1 VIAVNGRGS
10 LRTLPRE
17 RLIDRATEAIKTH
30 ILDNQL
36 KGGDRLPS
44 ESDLARSFGISRN
57 VVRQAVS
64 SLETL
69 GIVRVAR
76 GRGIYVADVVDTDVF
91 RQLAAWIDTS
101 EVDDDEYVAARSIFE
116 RGIYELIVA
125 NATDADLDHLV
136 ALAATLE
143 ATSSDDFQRRHDEF
157 HHACLAATGNR
168 FLMTLG
174 TILYRF
180 FWSLLS
186 NGARVRQVPVEEMRT
201 SHSHIAGLLRQRR
214 GDQISAIVRMHLGI
228 RDSSGEG

>member
-57 VVRQAVS
+57 VVRQAIS

-101 EVDDDEYVAARSIFE
+101 EVDDQEYVAARSIFE

-125 NATDADLDHLV
+125 NATDAELDHIV
-136 ALAATLE
+136 SLAATLE
-143 ATSSDDFQRRHDEF
+143 ATSMDDFQGRHDEF

-186 NGARVRQVPVEEMRT
+186 NGPRVRQVPVEEMRT
-201 SHSHIAGLLRQRR
+201 SHSRIAELLRQRR
-214 GDQISAIVRMHLGI
+214 GDQISAIVRMHLGV

>member
-1 VIAVNGRGS
+1 VIAVNGRGA

-57 VVRQAVS
+57 VVRQAIS

-101 EVDDDEYVAARSIFE
+101 EVDDHEYVATRSIFE

-125 NATDADLDHLV
+125 NATDAELDHIV

-186 NGARVRQVPVEEMRT
+186 NGPRVRQVPVEEMRT
-201 SHSHIAGLLRQRR
+201 SHSRIAGLLRQRR

>member
-1 VIAVNGRGS
+1 MIAVNGRGA

-101 EVDDDEYVAARSIFE
+101 EVDDQEYVAARSIFE

-125 NATDADLDHLV
+125 NATDAELDHIV

-143 ATSSDDFQRRHDEF
+143 ATSIDDFQRRHDE
-157 HHACLAATGNR
+157 LAALPGCFASGAAIRFQRLFGCTWESATRAGRVNR
-168 FLMTLG
+168 AR
-174 TILYRF
+174 LYRATLWESRGDDAPRYDDPLF
-180 FWSLLS
+180 PDAS
-186 NGARVRQVPVEEMRT
+186 GARRP
-201 SHSHIAGLLRQRR
+201 LRA
-214 GDQISAIVRMHLGI
+214 QI
-228 RDSSGEG
+228 